1 VGAAAVQQFE
11 ELSADFVVIE
21 SGENQLG
28 QLKDKGYLHIN
39 GDATHEDVLDDAGIK
54 SARGLLSLLN
64 EDPDNIHQTIHDLS
78 LEMQRA
84 VIGMRRDSC
93 DLLMPD
99 DQTQLLSGDRIL
111 VLDEGSDEMECA
123 FPGQKKGRQLVIID
137 DNPVIVKL
145 YTRKSFTF

>member
-1 VGAAAVQQFE
+1 MRAGADDVVSPFDSAGRQIASDILRFTGRLE
-11 ELSADFVVIE
+11 PSHGTAFGKSLSPKWITVKE
-21 SGENQLG
+21 GS
-28 QLKDKGYLHIN
+28 
-39 GDATHEDVLDDAGIK
+39 
-54 SARGLLSLLN
+54 SM
-64 EDPDNIHQTIHDLS
+64 IHQTIHDLS